1 MIELVFSKSDY
12 CYQTSI
18 DLGGDAATMELD
30 TGSPITTISI
40 PNLIQITGEP
50 LFAFRNKAN
59 AFMQEHKP
67 LSLGVYGSQ
76 VTSVTHNFLPYLVKQ
91 LIIDTVRFPYF
102 LFWVDV
108 TNLNSKELLP
118 TSILFGYD
126 YIRQGKKRF
135 DENDDF
141 HIVFDKISADT
152 FSVEYALSNIN
163 ERVNEI
169 SKLISIE
176 SN

>member
-1 MIELVFSKSDY
+1 MAI
-12 CYQTSI
+12 
-18 DLGGDAATMELD
+18 
-30 TGSPITTISI
+30 
-40 PNLIQITGEP
+40 
-50 LFAFRNKAN
+50 
-59 AFMQEHKP
+59 
-67 LSLGVYGSQ
+67 
-76 VTSVTHNFLPYLVKQ
+76 VTHNFLPYLVKQ

-126 YIRQGKKRF
+126 YIRQWKKRF